1 MNGHSIKR
9 EEHDS
14 PNLLPAAELKEALH
28 SINESQS
35 KDSNLSNLRE
45 KIGGTDALLEL
56 LQTHSVN
63 GLDSSQISSRR
74 ALYGSNFL
82 PLSPR
87 KSFWQLFIDTF
98 DDETVQILA
107 VAAVVSLAVGLYE
120 NPSSGYIEGVAILL
134 AVLIV
139 SVVTAVND
147 YQKETE
153 FQKLNKVNEEADV
166 VVVRDG
172 KARKIS
178 TTEIVIG
185 DLLCVEV
192 GDKIP
197 CDGVLV
203 KADGL
208 ELDESALT
216 GEPEE
221 VGKGIDVLGNG
232 DVDPFVLSG
241 CATTAGMGSFV
252 AIGVGKDSQWGII
265 KVALEKGD
273 EQTPLQ
279 DKLDTMANQIGNVG
293 IAAAVATFIAMMS
306 IKIFVRPAYLADT
319 SPWSH
324 ALDAFIIGVTIVV
337 VAVPEGLPLAV
348 TISLA
353 YSTKKMLADNTLIRH
368 LQACET
374 MGNAT
379 CICSDKTGTLTENR
393 MTVVSGIFASIR
405 NDDIDSDKNNLAI
418 ADEAAEHIL
427 QGIATCSTAQITIIP
442 AGDTG
447 FDKTEIIGN
456 KTEAALISL
465 VSSNFFS
472 NDNYQARRES
482 ANFGAP
488 GGSRLFPFSSA
499 RKCMSVLVK
508 SAEHEAANGV
518 TTRSAMKKAR
528 ASSEP
533 WTLYQKGAAEIVI
546 QNCTHYLA
554 ADGKVAQ
561 ISSEKRNELAE
572 TIKTYAGRSLR
583 CVALAHRLDIQK
595 IVRPED
601 ATEAICEELLEKDM
615 VLDAVVG
622 IIDPLRDD
630 VVDAVRTCQD
640 AGIMV
645 RMVTGDSLDTAKS
658 IAKEAGILSDGGLA
672 MLGSDF
678 RKLTP
683 AQLDKFLPDL
693 QVLARSS
700 PDDKLILVR
709 RLNGGLL
716 PKTREEW
723 LEAHPGKDFET
734 QKDLLLPGYHDEW
747 ASTRQGGVGEIVGVT
762 GDGTNDGPALR
773 AADVGLAM
781 GLSGTDVA
789 KNASDIIIM
798 DDKFSSIVKAVLWGR
813 SVFDNIRKFLQ
824 FQLTV
829 NVVALTITFLSAL
842 SGYSPPLNAVMM
854 LWVNLI
860 MDTMGALALGTEP
873 PTMELL
879 NRRPYRRDASLIN
892 LPMWRN
898 ITCQSIYQLL
908 LLIFLLKYGP
918 EVFDC
923 EDASAHHF
931 TILFNAFVF
940 CQIFNEFNA
949 REIGDRFDPLRRI
962 GESPMFLAIIVFT
975 VLSQWFIVSYG
986 GEWTETVPLTVGE
999 WRLTVLFGAMS
1010 IPVGFFMRLIPI
1022 DEDPQS
1028 FAGGAIRSQSKVS
1041 KKDETNWTMVLIS
1054 VIPLVCALVYE
1065 MSNISTDL
1073 PLPPQIYEEVL
1084 ASAPQIYEEVL
1095 TNVPE
1100 L

>member
-1 MNGHSIKR
+1 MNGHSIKK
-9 EEHDS
+9 EEQDL
-14 PNLLPAAELKEALH
+14 PPDLPPAAELKESLK

-35 KDSNLSNLRE
+35 KDANLSNLRN
-45 KIGGTDALLEL
+45 KIGGTDTLLEL
-56 LQTHSVN
+56 LQTHPIN
-63 GLDSSQISSRR
+63 GLDSSIISSRR
-74 ALYGSNFL
+74 ALYGCNSL
-82 PLSPR
+82 PVSPR
-87 KSFWQLFIDTF
+87 KTFWELFIDTF

-153 FQKLNKVNEEADV
+153 FQKLNKINEEADV

-172 KARKIS
+172 RARKIS

-185 DLLCVEV
+185 DLLYVES

-197 CDGVLV
+197 CDGILI

-221 VGKGIDVLGNG
+221 VIKGIDQG
-232 DVDPFVLSG
+232 DDDIDPFVLSG
-241 CATTAGMGSFV
+241 CATTAGMGHFV
-252 AIGVGKDSQWGII
+252 AIAVGRDSQWGII
-265 KVALEKGD
+265 KVALEKED

-279 DKLDTMANQIGNVG
+279 DKLDIMANQIGNVG
-293 IAAAVATFIAMMS
+293 IAAAIATFIAMMA
-306 IKIFVRPAYLADT
+306 IKIFVRPAHLEDT
-319 SPWSH
+319 SAWSH

-353 YSTKKMLADNTLIRH
+353 YSTKKMLADNNLIRH

-379 CICSDKTGTLTENR
+379 NICSDKTGTLTENR
-393 MTVVSGIFASIR
+393 MTVVSGIFASVSY
-405 NDDIDSDKNNLAI
+405 DDIVSNNNKVSISDK
-418 ADEAAEHIL
+418 AAESIL
-427 QGIATCSTAQITIIP
+427 QGIATCSTAQITTIP
-442 AGDTG
+442 ASDS
-447 FDKTEIIGN
+447 DPSKTQIIGS
-456 KTEAALISL
+456 KTEAALVSL
-465 VSSNFFS
+465 ISSNFFS
-472 NDNYQARRES
+472 NDNYLARRHN
-482 ANFGAP
+482 ADFGVP
-488 GGSRLFPFSSA
+488 GGSRLFPFSSD

-508 SAEHEAANGV
+508 SDNHVSTNGV

-528 ASSEP
+528 TSSVP
-533 WTLYQKGAAEIVI
+533 WTLHQKGAAEVVI
-546 QNCTHYLA
+546 QKCTHYLT
-554 ADGKVAQ
+554 ADGSVASIDQ
-561 ISSEKRNELAE
+561 AKRNELEE
-572 TIKTYAGRSLR
+572 TLKIYSSRSLR
-583 CVALAHRLDIQK
+583 CVALAHRLDIQQL
-595 IVRPED
+595 VRPED
-601 ATEAICEELLEKDM
+601 TTEQICEELLEKDM
-615 VLDAVVG
+615 ILDAVMG

-630 VVDAVRTCQD
+630 VIDAVRTCQD
-640 AGIMV
+640 AGIIV
-645 RMVTGDSLDTAKS
+645 RMVTGDSLDTAKA

-678 RKLTP
+678 RELTP
-683 AQLDKFLPDL
+683 AQLDKLLPDL

-700 PDDKLILVR
+700 PNDKLMLVR

-723 LEAHPGKDFET
+723 IHAHPGKDFDT

-747 ASTRQGGVGEIVGVT
+747 ASTRQGGVGEVVGVT

-873 PTMELL
+873 PTEELL
-879 NRRPYRRDASLIN
+879 DRRPYRRDASLIN

-898 ITCQSIYQLL
+898 IACQSVYQLL
-908 LLIFLLKYGP
+908 LLIFLLNHGP
-918 EVFDC
+918 AVFGC
-923 EDASAHHF
+923 EDASSHHF

-962 GESPMFLAIIVFT
+962 GKSPMFLVIIFFT

-986 GEWTETVPLTVGE
+986 GDWTQTVPLTLSE
-999 WRLTVLFGAMS
+999 WRITVLLGSMS
-1010 IPVGFFMRLIPI
+1010 IPVGFLMRQIPV
-1022 DEDPQS
+1022 DEDPDS
-1028 FAGGAIRSQSKVS
+1028 FAGEISHSQTKAT
-1041 KKDETNWTMVLIS
+1041 KKEDETNWMMVVLA
-1054 VIPLVCALVYE
+1054 VIPLVCALAYE
-1065 MSNISTDL
+1065 WHNMSLEL
-1073 PLPPQIYEEVL
+1073 PSLPEIF
-1084 ASAPQIYEEVL
+1084 EEVL
-1095 TNVPE
+1095 TDVSE